1 MKKIHIFILA
11 IILFGIG
18 VAYITYSEDKV
29 IYNEIKEFNKQTMTP
44 IKYISDNYNFY
55 KEKYKLEDFDCKNP
69 IFKPNQINDLDF
81 DIKNTY
87 KLSEE
92 NLIKW
97 KETHP
102 KSIDLLKLIYQS
114 NLNLNKNLQKCV
126 NNKDNEEIE
135 SLALIINNLNL
146 ETNDKVKLFN
156 NGEKLECIDFRNN
169 EKIIVNN
176 EDFEFLSIENNVN
189 YFKNNKR
196 ALNLIFCDKK

>member
-44 IKYISDNYNFY
+44 IKYISDNYDFY

-97 KETHP
+97 KEAHP
-102 KSIDLLKLIYQS
+102 KSVDLLKLIYQS

-176 EDFEFLSIENNVN
+176 KDFEFLSIENNVN
-189 YFKNNKR
+189 YFKNDKK
-196 ALNLIFCDKK
+196 ALNLMFCDKK

>member
-135 SLALIINNLNL
+135 SLALIINNLNS

-176 EDFEFLSIENNVN
+176 KDFEFLSIENNVN

>member
-135 SLALIINNLNL
+135 SLALIINNLNS

>member
-44 IKYISDNYNFY
+44 IKYISNNYDFY

-69 IFKPNQINDLDF
+69 IFKPNPINDLDF

-97 KETHP
+97 KEAHP
-102 KSIDLLKLIYQS
+102 KSVDLLKLIYQS

-156 NGEKLECIDFRNN
+156 NGEKFECIDFRNN

-196 ALNLIFCDKK
+196 ALNLIFCNKK

>member
-55 KEKYKLEDFDCKNP
+55 KEKYKLEDFDCKDP

-97 KETHP
+97 KEAHP

-135 SLALIINNLNL
+135 SLALIINNLNS

>member
-29 IYNEIKEFNKQTMTP
+29 IYNEIKEINKQTMTP

-135 SLALIINNLNL
+135 SLALIINNLNS

>member
-44 IKYISDNYNFY
+44 IKYISNNYDFY

-69 IFKPNQINDLDF
+69 IFKPNPINDLDF

-97 KETHP
+97 KEEHP
-102 KSIDLLKLIYQS
+102 KSVDLLKLIYQS

-156 NGEKLECIDFRNN
+156 NGEKLECIDFINN

-176 EDFEFLSIENNVN
+176 KDFEFLSIENNVN
-189 YFKNNKR
+189 YFKNDKK

>member
-44 IKYISDNYNFY
+44 IKYISNNYDFY

-97 KETHP
+97 KEAHP
-102 KSIDLLKLIYQS
+102 KSVDLLKLIYQS

-135 SLALIINNLNL
+135 SLALIINNLNS

-156 NGEKLECIDFRNN
+156 NGEKFECIDFRNN

-176 EDFEFLSIENNVN
+176 KDFEFLSIENNVN
-189 YFKNNKR
+189 YFKNDKK
-196 ALNLIFCDKK
+196 ALNLMFCDKK

>member
-18 VAYITYSEDKV
+18 MAYITYSEDKV

-44 IKYISDNYNFY
+44 IKYISNNYDFY
-55 KEKYKLEDFDCKNP
+55 KEKYKLEDFDCKDP

-97 KETHP
+97 KEAHP
-102 KSIDLLKLIYQS
+102 KSVDLLKLIYQS

-126 NNKDNEEIE
+126 NNKDNEKIE

-156 NGEKLECIDFRNN
+156 NGEKFECIDFRNN

-176 EDFEFLSIENNVN
+176 KDFEFLSIENNVN
-189 YFKNNKR
+189 YFKNDKK
-196 ALNLIFCDKK
+196 ALNLMFCDKK

>member
-18 VAYITYSEDKV
+18 IAYITYSEDKV
-29 IYNEIKEFNKQTMTP
+29 IYNEIKEINKQTMTP
-44 IKYISDNYNFY
+44 IKYISNNYDFY

-69 IFKPNQINDLDF
+69 IFKPSQINDLDF

-146 ETNDKVKLFN
+146 ETNDKVELFN
-156 NGEKLECIDFRNN
+156 NGEKFECIDFRNN

-176 EDFEFLSIENNVN
+176 KDFEFLSIENNVN
-189 YFKNNKR
+189 YFKNDKK

>member
-44 IKYISDNYNFY
+44 IKYISDNYDFY

-69 IFKPNQINDLDF
+69 IFKPNPINDLDF

-102 KSIDLLKLIYQS
+102 KSVDLLKLIYQS

-156 NGEKLECIDFRNN
+156 NGEKLECIDFINN
-169 EKIIVNN
+169 EKIVVNN
-176 EDFEFLSIENNVN
+176 KDFEFLSIENNVS
-189 YFKNNKR
+189 YFKNDKK
-196 ALNLIFCDKK
+196 ALNLIFCNKK

>member
-18 VAYITYSEDKV
+18 IAYITYSEDKV

-44 IKYISDNYNFY
+44 IKYISNNYDFY

-97 KETHP
+97 KEAHP
-102 KSIDLLKLIYQS
+102 KSVDLLKLIYQS

-135 SLALIINNLNL
+135 SLALIINNLNS

-176 EDFEFLSIENNVN
+176 KDFEFLSIENNVN
-189 YFKNNKR
+189 YFKNDKK

>member
-1 MKKIHIFILA
+1 MKKIHIFILV

-18 VAYITYSEDKV
+18 IAYITYSEDKV

-69 IFKPNQINDLDF
+69 IFKLNQINDLDF

-97 KETHP
+97 KEAHP
-102 KSIDLLKLIYQS
+102 KSVDLLKLIYQS

-146 ETNDKVKLFN
+146 ETNDKVELFN
-156 NGEKLECIDFRNN
+156 NGEKFECIDFRNN

-189 YFKNNKR
+189 YFKNDKK

>member
-44 IKYISDNYNFY
+44 IKYISNNYDFY

-97 KETHP
+97 KEAHP
-102 KSIDLLKLIYQS
+102 KSVDLLKLIYQS

-135 SLALIINNLNL
+135 SLALIINNLNS

-176 EDFEFLSIENNVN
+176 KDFEFLSIENNVN
-189 YFKNNKR
+189 YFKNDKK
-196 ALNLIFCDKK
+196 ALNLMFCDKK

>member
-97 KETHP
+97 KEAHP
-102 KSIDLLKLIYQS
+102 KSVDLLKLTYQS

-135 SLALIINNLNL
+135 SLALIINNLNS

-156 NGEKLECIDFRNN
+156 NGEKFECIDFRNN

-176 EDFEFLSIENNVN
+176 KDFEFLSIENNVN

>member
-97 KETHP
+97 KEAHP
-102 KSIDLLKLIYQS
+102 KSVDLLKLIYQS

-135 SLALIINNLNL
+135 SLALIINNLNS

>member
-18 VAYITYSEDKV
+18 MAYITYSEDKV

-44 IKYISDNYNFY
+44 IKYISNNYDFY
-55 KEKYKLEDFDCKNP
+55 KEKYKLEDFDCKDP

-97 KETHP
+97 KEAHP
-102 KSIDLLKLIYQS
+102 KSVDLLKLIYQS

-126 NNKDNEEIE
+126 NNKDNEKIE

-156 NGEKLECIDFRNN
+156 NGEKFECIDFRNN

-176 EDFEFLSIENNVN
+176 KDFEFLSIENNVN

>member
-44 IKYISDNYNFY
+44 IKYISDNYDFY

-135 SLALIINNLNL
+135 SLALIINNLNS

>member
-44 IKYISDNYNFY
+44 IKYISDNYDFY

-97 KETHP
+97 KEAHP
-102 KSIDLLKLIYQS
+102 KSVDLLKLIYQS

-135 SLALIINNLNL
+135 SLALIINNLNS

-156 NGEKLECIDFRNN
+156 NGEKFECIDFRNN

-176 EDFEFLSIENNVN
+176 KNFEFLSIENNVN